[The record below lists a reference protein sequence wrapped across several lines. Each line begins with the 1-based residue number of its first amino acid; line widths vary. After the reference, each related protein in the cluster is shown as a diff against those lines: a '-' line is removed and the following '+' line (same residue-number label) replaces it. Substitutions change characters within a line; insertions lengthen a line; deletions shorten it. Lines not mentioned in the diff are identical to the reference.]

1 MYFEIQINP
10 FISISIALMS
20 IAIVAIVA
28 SYALHISRED
38 LVKRF
43 VYGMHIEDK
52 KLFLPAVATIDI
64 GDVYIEGYWV
74 SNGKSSSYHSKV
86 EVANAQ
92 QVEASVLDLDTI
104 CNSSFYVYVDR
115 GNNVLAI
122 APGFIIKS
130 GEYRD
135 IVVLCLDKSKIPT
148 KEIELRASK
157 GSELALARVKLGPTG
172 YETSVKWVVEAPADK
187 RLVYDEEKGVYRFV
201 EEYKERPR
209 ARGARV
215 EICFKKPRSGS
226 LCREVAVARAPG
238 EEAKGTKSFNIIT
251 TIVVFH
257 RKLLQD
263 AYRLFSSAIESQGQE
278 IVAGYR
284 EGFVYAKSVLDIPLA
299 RDSIAEQ
306 PI

>member
-1 MYFEIQINP
+1 MYFEMQIDP
-10 FISISIALMS
+10 LISIFIAFMF
-20 IAIVAIVA
+20 IAIAAIAV
-28 SYALHISRED
+28 SYALRISRED

-43 VYGMHIEDK
+43 VSGMQIKDK
-52 KLFLPAVATIDI
+52 KLFLPAVATIDV

-74 SNGKSSSYHSKV
+74 SSGRSSSYHSRV
-86 EVANAQ
+86 EVVDAQ
-92 QVEASVLDLDTI
+92 QVETSVLDLDTI

-115 GNNVLAI
+115 GNNVLAT

-135 IVVLCLDKSKIPT
+135 IVVLCLDTSKIPT
-148 KEIELRASK
+148 KEIELRAAK
-157 GSELALARVKLGPTG
+157 GSELALARVRLGPSG
-172 YETSVKWVVEAPADK
+172 YEASVKWVVEAPADK

-215 EICFKKPRSGS
+215 EICFKKPRSRS

-238 EEAKGTKSFNIIT
+238 EEARGTKSFNIVT

-263 AYRLFSSAIESQGQE
+263 AYRLFSGAIEVQGQE

-284 EGFVYAKSVLDIPLA
+284 EGFVTAKTVLDIPLA
-299 RDSIAEQ
+299 RDSIAEES
-306 PI
+306 I

>member
-1 MYFEIQINP
+1 MYFEMQIDP
-10 FISISIALMS
+10 FISIFAAIMF
-20 IAIVAIVA
+20 IVIVAIVA
-28 SYALHISRED
+28 SYALRISRED

-43 VYGMHIEDK
+43 VSGMRIEDK
-52 KLFLPAVATIDI
+52 KLFLPAVVTIDV
-64 GDVYIEGYWV
+64 GDVYIEGYWA
-74 SNGKSSSYHSKV
+74 SSGRSRSYHSRV
-86 EVANAQ
+86 EVVDAQ

-104 CNSSFYVYVDR
+104 SNSPFYVYVDR
-115 GNNVLAI
+115 GDDVLAI

-135 IVVLCLDKSKIPT
+135 IVVLCLDRSKIPT
-148 KEIELRASK
+148 KEIELRAAK

-172 YETSVKWVVEAPADK
+172 YETSVKWIVETPAEK
-187 RLVYDEEKGVYRFV
+187 RLVYDEEKGVYRFI

-226 LCREVAVARAPG
+226 LCREIAAARAPG
-238 EEAKGTKSFNIIT
+238 EEARGTKSFKIIT

-257 RKLLQD
+257 KKLLQD
-263 AYRLFSSAIESQGQE
+263 AYRLFSGAIEAQGQE

-284 EGFVYAKSVLDIPLA
+284 EGFVTAKTVLDIPLA

-306 PI
+306 SI